1 MHSMVDNCTV
11 VQSNFLT
18 CYICYPIESVKN
30 TPDSLEYNFI
40 FIKSM
45 YIFYVFNIFAT
56 HAGF

>member
-1 MHSMVDNCTV
+1 MEWLIIVLLVWAIHNLLHMLPKWKC
-11 VQSNFLT
+11 Q
-18 CYICYPIESVKN
+18 N